1 MNTASITKD
10 GRIRESKFLFI
21 GDLLARPEESASSRG
36 ETKLLSTDVVVAE
49 ALLF

>member
-10 GRIRESKFLFI
+10 GKTRESKFLFN
-21 GDLLARPEESASSRG
+21 GNLLARPEESALSRG
-36 ETKLLSTDVVVAE
+36 KTKPLSPDVVIVE